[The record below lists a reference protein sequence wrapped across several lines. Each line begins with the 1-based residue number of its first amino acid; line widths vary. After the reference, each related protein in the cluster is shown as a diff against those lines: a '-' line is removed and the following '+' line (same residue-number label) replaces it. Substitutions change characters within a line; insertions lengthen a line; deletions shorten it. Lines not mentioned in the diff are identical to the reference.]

1 MKSQFSILILL
12 LLLTAC
18 SAKLLYWPERCRFP
32 NEDTNNRN
40 PFGLGD
46 NYASTSLTPSTS
58 DSECGVENQPIMG
71 SYFEPAFTYIGPR
84 YQRVALIDA
93 RKAATS
99 AARLMTPY
107 IKSSEYKRPICLSF
121 DYLIQGEAIEK
132 MTVIQQERTRSKI
145 IYSVGPNSESASP
158 NERAK
163 TGAWRAVH
171 MDINIREGITRYF
184 IEVRMK
190 TRTGSSSS
198 SVYDVTGHG
207 LSSLGSYRSAL
218 STNTADDDELRNQGI
233 VMIKGLE
240 YTFGQCRPEYVSV
253 SDNLVQYTRPSRP
266 TTTTTTTTTPS
277 PRRPSSPLT
286 SYWDLA
292 GNYQG

>member
-1 MKSQFSILILL
+1 MRKQICLLVTFILL
-12 LLLTAC
+12 FAIC
-18 SAKLLYWPERCRFP
+18 SGKLLYWPERCRFP
-32 NEDTNNRN
+32 NEDASNRS
-40 PFGLGD
+40 PFGIAD
-46 NYASTSLTPSTS
+46 NYASTSMYPSSS
-58 DSECGVENQPIMG
+58 DNECGVENQPIMG
-71 SYFEPAFTYIGPR
+71 SYFEPAFTYVGSK

-93 RKAATS
+93 RKSATS

-107 IKSSEYKRPICLSF
+107 IKSTEYKRPICLSF

-132 MTVIQQERTRSKI
+132 MTVIQQERTRSRI
-145 IYSVGPNSESASP
+145 IYSVGPNSESASS
-158 NERAK
+158 NERAM

-190 TRTGSSSS
+190 TRTGSTS

-207 LSSLGSYRSAL
+207 LSSLASYRSAL

-253 SDNLVQYTRPSRP
+253 SDNLVQYYVTRPTRP
-266 TTTTTTTTTPS
+266 TTTTTTTPP
-277 PRRPSSPLT
+277 PRRSNLLT

-292 GNYQG
+292 GNYNG

>member
-1 MKSQFSILILL
+1 M
-12 LLLTAC
+12 A
-18 SAKLLYWPERCRFP
+18 
-32 NEDTNNRN
+32 
-40 PFGLGD
+40 D
-46 NYASTSLTPSTS
+46 NYASTSLNPSSS

-93 RKAATS
+93 RKSATS

-107 IKSSEYKRPICLSF
+107 IKSDDYKRPICLSF

-132 MTVIQQERTRSKI
+132 MTVIQQERTRSRI
-145 IYSVGPNSESASP
+145 IYSVGSNSESASP
-158 NERAK
+158 DERRK

-190 TRTGSSSS
+190 SHTGSSR

-207 LSSLGSYRSAL
+207 LNSLASYRSAL
-218 STNTADDDELRNQGI
+218 STNTADDDENRNQGI

-240 YTFGQCRPEYVSV
+240 YSSGLCRPEYVSV
-253 SDNLVQYTRPSRP
+253 SDNLVQYTRPTRP
-266 TTTTTTTTTPS
+266 TTTTTTTTTPA
-277 PRRPSSPLT
+277 PRRSSNLLT

>member
-1 MKSQFSILILL
+1 MGKKFCSLFVIFLLISL
-12 LLLTAC
+12 C
-18 SAKLLYWPERCRFP
+18 SANLLYWPERCRFP
-32 NEDTNNRN
+32 NEDATNRN
-40 PFGLGD
+40 PFGMSD
-46 NYASTSLTPSTS
+46 NYASTSLSQSSS

-71 SYFEPAFTYIGPR
+71 SYFEPAFTYVGPR

-93 RKAATS
+93 RKSATS

-107 IKSSEYKRPICLSF
+107 IKSNEYKRPICLSF

-132 MTVIQQERTRSKI
+132 LTVIQQERTRSRI
-145 IYSVGPNSESASP
+145 IYSVGPNSETASP
-158 NERAK
+158 DQRRK

-190 TRTGSSSS
+190 SRSGSSP
-198 SVYDVTGHG
+198 SVHDVTGHG
-207 LSSLGSYRSAL
+207 LSSLASYRSAL

-240 YTFGQCRPEYVSV
+240 YSFGQCRPEYVSV
-253 SDNLVQYTRPSRP
+253 SDNLVQYVRPTRP
-266 TTTTTTTTTPS
+266 TTTTTTTPT
-277 PRRPSSPLT
+277 PRRSSNPLT

>member
-1 MKSQFSILILL
+1 MKRSTT
-12 LLLTAC
+12 LLTILSLLISVC

-32 NEDTNNRN
+32 NEDANNRN
-40 PFGLGD
+40 PFGLAD
-46 NYASTSLTPSTS
+46 DYASTTLTVSTS

-71 SYFEPAFTYIGPR
+71 SYFEPAFTYVGPT

-93 RKAATS
+93 RKSATS

-107 IKSSEYKRPICLSF
+107 IKSTDYKRPICLSF

-132 MTVIQQERTRSKI
+132 MTVIQQERTRSRI
-145 IYSVGPNSESASP
+145 IYSVGPNSESANP
-158 NERAK
+158 NERKK
-163 TGAWRAVH
+163 TGAWRAVQ

-190 TRTGSSSS
+190 TRRGSSP
-198 SVYDVTGHG
+198 SVYEVTGHG
-207 LSSLGSYRSAL
+207 LNSLASYRSAL
-218 STNTADDDELRNQGI
+218 STNTADDDEMRNQGI
-233 VMIKGLE
+233 VMVKGLE
-240 YTFGQCRPEYVSV
+240 YSSGQCRPEYVSV
-253 SDNLVQYTRPSRP
+253 SDNLVQYTRPTRP
-266 TTTTTTTTTPS
+266 TTTTTTTTPA
-277 PRRPSSPLT
+277 PRRSSSLLT